1 MTNTTLLFNY
11 LTYTLIPALHEKRIY
26 IDGDAYRVS
35 VTDCSKAGAFVHVD
49 RMGHPDDWSIVAT
62 PAWDGATTT
71 IPVDVHHDAGEVTFA
86 DNAVDIAWT
95 GKLDYDVQIY
105 LHTVRAH
112 IVKVVLPALWPDA
125 DEPWC
130 RSIDKKK
137 LRAIEGNLRTAST
150 DLWTLTVDDT
160 ETWSVQSQIAG
171 MTPEREIVQD
181 LQERLDQITTDLESF
196 INKD

>member
-71 IPVDVHHDAGEVTFA
+71 IPVDVHHDAGEVTFT
-86 DNAVDIAWT
+86 DNAVDVAWT

-112 IVKVVLPALWPDA
+112 IVKVILPALWPDSTEA
-125 DEPWC
+125 PKTRWIVCLDDGETWGSDAYVVRLTDREYDRLNEGEKVRNVVPDYNDEP
-130 RSIDKKK
+130 
-137 LRAIEGNLRTAST
+137 
-150 DLWTLTVDDT
+150 
-160 ETWSVQSQIAG
+160 
-171 MTPEREIVQD
+171 IVG
-181 LQERLDQITTDLESF
+181 
-196 INKD
+196 